1 MQWPVFHHFDWSSLV
16 YVFCFCLFHFCDA
29 FLSQIEKTD
38 YESENREPVMQS
50 LSEGLKFV
58 FNNKT
63 VLGAITLDM
72 VAVLLETVYIT
83 ILLKTSWG
91 PEGLAF

>member
-1 MQWPVFHHFDWSSLV
+1 M
-16 YVFCFCLFHFCDA
+16 LFYHK
-29 FLSQIEKTD
+29 LRKPIMNPKIG
-38 YESENREPVMQS
+38 EPVMQS

-72 VAVLLETVYIT
+72 VAVLGGAVAIT
-83 ILLKTSWG
+83 HFAQDILKVG
-91 PEGLAF
+91 PEGFIFLRAVRQLVLTIT

>member
-1 MQWPVFHHFDWSSLV
+1 MCSV
-16 YVFCFCLFHFCDA
+16 CLFHFCDA

-38 YESENREPVMQS
+38 YESENRVMQS

-72 VAVLLETVYIT
+72 VAVLER
-83 ILLKTSWG
+83 
-91 PEGLAF
+91 